1 MTAWRWRVRWADAP
15 SSALTVEGRLHHGV
29 FGGVP
34 GPRRV
39 SRRPASSGAT
49 APAAMFLCTADGN
62 PGTWRRV
69 VAQHPD
75 YANAGGSI
83 NLLARPIRVVDTR
96 PTSTAPLKNG
106 GNRLAP
112 TTSTSFQITGTT
124 VSGVSVPAGAT
135 GILANITATDTLGSG
150 FFSVFASGLS
160 PTGTST
166 VNYTDVSIANFFMS
180 ALSTS
185 GALTV
190 RCGSNA
196 AHCIIDVM
204 GFLY

>member
-1 MTAWRWRVRWADAP
+1 MYTRADAP
-15 SSALTVEGRLHHGV
+15 SSALTVEGRLHHV
-29 FGGVP
+29 VGGVP
-34 GPRRV
+34 GPPTG
-39 SRRPASSGAT
+39 PALAGDQWRDSTG
-49 APAAMFLCTADGN
+49 AMFVCTADGT
-62 PGTWRRV
+62 PGVWRRV

-112 TTSTSFQITGTT
+112 TTSTSFQITGTA

-166 VNYTDVSIANFFMS
+166 VNYTDASIANFFMS